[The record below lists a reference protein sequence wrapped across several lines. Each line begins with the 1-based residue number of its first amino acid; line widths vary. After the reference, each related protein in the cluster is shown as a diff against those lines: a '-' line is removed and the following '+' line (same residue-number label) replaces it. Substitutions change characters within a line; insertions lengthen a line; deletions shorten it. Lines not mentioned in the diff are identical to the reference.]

1 LPTKHEHQIT
11 TIIVLVG
18 NYLVH
23 PCHRVMTNYISLLV
37 GLCILWDKHLG
48 LLFCQ
53 FSTAGANRHY
63 YLLLILR
70 TGVTWITTVPSVSY
84 CTRYGAFLLPG
95 QSAPW
100 SESSNRTLA
109 NSFPGP
115 FASRNFHSRERLFS
129 GLVFKVSLKCLLV
142 YFIL

>member
-1 LPTKHEHQIT
+1 
-11 TIIVLVG
+11 
-18 NYLVH
+18 
-23 PCHRVMTNYISLLV
+23 MTNYISLLV

-95 QSAPW
+95 QSAPGPICSLERKLQQNPGQFVPW
-100 SESSNRTLA
+100 TFCFQELSLPGTTVLWF
-109 NSFPGP
+109 SFQGVFEV
-115 FASRNFHSRERLFS
+115 FAR
-129 GLVFKVSLKCLLV
+129 VF
-142 YFIL
+142 YT